1 MANKAKDI
9 NMKKVQQGFTLIE
22 LLIVIAIIGILAAV
36 ALPAYQDYVTKSEI
50 AAGLAEVS
58 AGKAGYTITA
68 SEGTAIT
75 SITPAL
81 VGLRASSSICTT
93 IKTLSAD
100 GGLECAYSNS
110 NIGTSATLQLQ
121 YSAGQFTCITT
132 NVDGALLPKN
142 CNAGTAI
149 TPN

>member
-1 MANKAKDI
+1 MANKAKEI

-50 AAGLAEVS
+50 SAGLAEVS

-68 SEGTAIT
+68 SEGATITAIT
-75 SITPAL
+75 PAS
-81 VGLRASSSICTT
+81 VGLSTGTSICTT
-93 IKTLSAD
+93 IKTLSGT
-100 GGLECAYSNS
+100 GGLQCAYSNA
-110 NIGTSATLQLQ
+110 NIGASATLQLQ

-132 NVDGALLPKN
+132 NVDTDLLPKN
-142 CNAGTAI
+142 CVEGTAI